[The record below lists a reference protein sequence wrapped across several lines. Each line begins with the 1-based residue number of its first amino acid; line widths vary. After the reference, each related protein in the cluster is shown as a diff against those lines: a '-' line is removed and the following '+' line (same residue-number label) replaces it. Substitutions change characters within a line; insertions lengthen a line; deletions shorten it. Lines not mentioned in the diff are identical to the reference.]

1 MERGRSRVVHLDGM
15 GQTPKVP
22 QKFLDSNTLQGP
34 RAQWGR
40 VAPGPAGAVEAA
52 NEKQSHL
59 RGLIDSASHS
69 QGFGPARKTHEP
81 RKKMHRAGEP
91 PRAGC
96 I

>member
-22 QKFLDSNTLQGP
+22 QKFLGSNTLQGP

-52 NEKQSHL
+52 NDLHSQL
-59 RGLIDSASHS
+59 RGGFDIDSHS
-69 QGFGPARKTHEP
+69 QGFGPARKATSLE
-81 RKKMHRAGEP
+81 RK
-91 PRAGC
+91 C
-96 I
+96 IGPGNL